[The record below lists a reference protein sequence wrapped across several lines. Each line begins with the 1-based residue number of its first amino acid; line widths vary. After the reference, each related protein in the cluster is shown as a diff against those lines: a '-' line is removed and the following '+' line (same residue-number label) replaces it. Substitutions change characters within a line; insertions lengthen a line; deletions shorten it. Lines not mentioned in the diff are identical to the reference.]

1 MNTAFKRAGGRML
14 EAKVGFF
21 LCKPHANLAQGYTF
35 SLFPS
40 VTPCV
45 VVIL

>member
-14 EAKVGFF
+14 EAKVEFF
-21 LCKPHANLAQGYTF
+21 YANHMQTLHKVTF

-40 VTPCV
+40 ITSHV